1 MFYSTKESSLKSK
14 RNRFIICFR
23 SAFSYR
29 APKTHSKITTRIKQ
43 ICEHWM
49 DCFLSVAIW
58 LSFAGFYHFSY
69 LLFQI
74 L

>member
-14 RNRFIICFR
+14 RNRFICFR
-23 SAFSYR
+23 STFSYR

-49 DCFLSVAIW
+49 DCFLLVAIW